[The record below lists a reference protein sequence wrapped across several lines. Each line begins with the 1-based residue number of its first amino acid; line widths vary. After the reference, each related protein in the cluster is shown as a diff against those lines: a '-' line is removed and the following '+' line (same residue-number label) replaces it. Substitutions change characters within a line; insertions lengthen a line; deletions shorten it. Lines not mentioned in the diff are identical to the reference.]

1 MAPDDLI
8 REIPLIERYSRHN
21 EAEDFRFRDFLKFR
35 LNLSNA
41 ALDAIVHE
49 TTQEVWSKID
59 CLACANCC
67 KTLHIVVDEADIR
80 RLARRLAVTPQEFRA
95 RYVKMDT
102 DKTLLFKS
110 QPCPLLGP
118 DNRCAVYEDR
128 PQACRDFPYLHDKD
142 FRSRTLSMIDNTT
155 RCPIVFNVWR
165 ELKRK
170 FKFGKQSRKTQRG

>member
-1 MAPDDLI
+1 MPDSLI
-8 REIPLIERYSRHN
+8 RDIPLIERYSRHN
-21 EAEDFRFRDFLKFR
+21 EAEDFRFRDFLKHR

-41 ALDAIVHE
+41 ALDAIVQE
-49 TTQEVWSKID
+49 TTGDVWSKVD
-59 CLACANCC
+59 CLTCANCC
-67 KTLHIVVDEADIR
+67 KTLHIVVDDADIKRLSR
-80 RLARRLAVTPQEFRA
+80 RLTMPPQEFRA

-110 QPCPLLGP
+110 QPCPMLGP

-155 RCPIVFNVWR
+155 RCPIVFNVWQ

-170 FKFGKQSRKTQRG
+170 FKFGKQNRKI